1 MKNLLKNKKLY
12 NFLNVLNFVTNK
24 SLLGVRI
31 SYCVAI
37 AIFRGNE
44 GVRIKKKDK
53 NMIFNEGY

>member
-1 MKNLLKNKKLY
+1 MKNLLKNTKIIQ
-12 NFLNVLNFVTNK
+12 FLNVLNFVTNK

>member
-1 MKNLLKNKKLY
+1 MKNLLKNTKIIQ
-12 NFLNVLNFVTNK
+12 FLNVLNFVTNK

-37 AIFRGNE
+37 AIFRGSE

-53 NMIFNEGY
+53 NMIFKEGY